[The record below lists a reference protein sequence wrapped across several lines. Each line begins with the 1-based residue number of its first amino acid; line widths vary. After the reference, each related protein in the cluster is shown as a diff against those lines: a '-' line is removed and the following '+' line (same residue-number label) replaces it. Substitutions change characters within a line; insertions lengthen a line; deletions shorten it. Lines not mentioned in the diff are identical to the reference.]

1 MPLDHEY
8 VRTVL
13 PDYLNGSLESTMH
26 MTVSEHLAGCETCTA
41 EMLLLEELSAVE
53 VPDPGDLFWKT
64 LPKRIAARAERPV
77 PWWKKMVVSMMRPVP
92 LAVMTAIVLAV
103 MLVPFA
109 MHYVG
114 LPDQKEGIIAIE
126 QIDIPKQQVQ
136 EIARGIAPDD
146 QDALS
151 MLESD
156 DNGPAEY
163 QQVIA
168 ALSVDELDEL
178 VQELQKSGDSGG
190 DA

>member
-1 MPLDHEY
+1 
-8 VRTVL
+8 
-13 PDYLNGSLESTMH
+13 
-26 MTVSEHLAGCETCTA
+26 
-41 EMLLLEELSAVE
+41 
-53 VPDPGDLFWKT
+53 
-64 LPKRIAARAERPV
+64 
-77 PWWKKMVVSMMRPVP
+77 MMRPVP
-92 LAVMTAIVLAV
+92 LAVMTAILLAV